1 MSYVRIKKLRSVE
14 QPMAPPGDPS
24 TYQAGQFQD
33 KMESLP
39 VDYTMEGWLVSP
51 PAVGGRV
58 VLIRLVRNGLR
69 RPGVFWSTCV
79 TTVGR
84 GCFHTL
90 NSVYRIEEV
99 VPFTKN

>member
-1 MSYVRIKKLRSVE
+1 
-14 QPMAPPGDPS
+14 MAPSGDPWK
-24 TYQAGQFQD
+24 YQSGQFLD
-33 KMESLP
+33 GFESIP

-51 PAVGGRV
+51 PAVGRRV
-58 VLIRLVRNGLR
+58 ALIRLVRNGLR

-79 TTVGR
+79 TMVGR

-99 VPFTKN
+99 TPFANN